1 MIVLKHSSLYVRRIA
16 VSAICLSVALV
27 LSTFTSFYI
36 PVLGQ
41 NGMRIGI
48 SGVFVILPSLLFGPV
63 YGAIVS
69 GLSDLLGW
77 VLRPTGPYL
86 PMMTLVMA
94 LGGFIR
100 GAIWMGLRNRG
111 SRGMRVAVTLCA
123 AALLV
128 FGLCN
133 IAFLTEDGVTYSF
146 YDSVNI
152 HQIQTED
159 MHAISRMLITRT
171 MNTSDPG
178 KNLAT
183 YLVTMTWGLVGS
195 AIFGLSVLL
204 ADLLISKFLLKD
216 ETKGKF
222 LHILISMLVSGLIV
236 TTLNTIVLREFLY
249 ESWKLLPFTVVWI
262 PRVIEEIISNM
273 VKAYFVALFM
283 GLFSRPSLQNI
294 AA

>member
-1 MIVLKHSSLYVRRIA
+1 
-16 VSAICLSVALV
+16 
-27 LSTFTSFYI
+27 
-36 PVLGQ
+36 
-41 NGMRIGI
+41 
-48 SGVFVILPSLLFGPV
+48 
-63 YGAIVS
+63 
-69 GLSDLLGW
+69 
-77 VLRPTGPYL
+77 
-86 PMMTLVMA
+86 
-94 LGGFIR
+94 
-100 GAIWMGLRNRG
+100 
-111 SRGMRVAVTLCA
+111 MRVAVTLCA

-133 IAFLTEDGVTYSF
+133 IAFLTQDGVTYSF